1 MDGVNA
7 SLIKKCQQSDEQSL
21 FALYG
26 VCYPMMKG
34 IAKRYVFDRECHGE
48 VVNIGFV
55 KIVKG
60 LDKFDFSMPFMPWA
74 ATVMIRVAIDHVRK
88 VMRQKAKQPIDYMD
102 DLSPVNH
109 KISVHNLA
117 DMNFDADALL
127 SLLDTLPLQTKTVFN
142 LFAIDGYSHAE
153 IAERLDISAGTS
165 KWHVSKARQKLQSAL
180 LDTMNKKEINYEP
193 SN

>member
-1 MDGVNA
+1 MVGVSA
-7 SLIKKCQQSDEQSL
+7 SLIMKCQQSDEQSL
-21 FALYG
+21 FVLYRL
-26 VCYPMMKG
+26 CYPMMKG
-34 IAKRYVFDRECHGE
+34 ITKRYVFDRECYGE
-48 VVNIGFV
+48 VINLGFV

-60 LDKFDFSMPFMPWA
+60 LDKYNSDMPFMPWA

-88 VMRQKAKQPIDYMD
+88 VMRQKVKQPIDYME

-109 KISVHNLA
+109 KLSVQNLA

-127 SLLDTLPLQTKTVFN
+127 TLLDTLPLQTKTVFN

-153 IAERLDISAGTS
+153 IAKRLEISTGTS

-180 LDTMNKKEINYEP
+180 LDTMNKKEMNYEP